1 MSRKVSTK
9 ERNIEIYWLYKM
21 MRDKKIKQY
30 DAFYELSNKYNLKI
44 DTIKFIVSRRKI
56 AI

>member
-1 MSRKVSTK
+1 MSRKVITK
-9 ERNIEIYWLYKM
+9 DRNIEIYWLYKM
-21 MRDKKIKQY
+21 MRSKNVKQY